1 MYGYDVLIDSNLKPW
16 LLEINASPSLTDTTV
31 EDKILKKALINDVFN
46 IVMPGDW
53 LKTRA
58 NVGTDTCKETK
69 VGSFEVLY
77 DEANSKFKSQQAVK
91 RPGSAN
97 GMAKLAQ
104 STMNKFGKKPT
115 PFFR

>member
-1 MYGYDVLIDSNLKPW
+1 MIDSNLKPW
-16 LLEINASPSLTDTTV
+16 LIEINASPSLSDTTA
-31 EDKILKKALINDVFN
+31 EDKTLKKALINDVFN

-69 VGSFEVLY
+69 VGSFEVLI
-77 DEANSKFKSQQAVK
+77 DEANNKYKSQLGVK
-91 RPGSAN
+91 RPASAN
-97 GMAKLAQ
+97 GASRLAQ
-104 STMNKFGKKPT
+104 STVNKFAKKPI